1 MWRGY
6 QSCGEVTQP
15 LWRGYQICGEITCG
29 EVTLWRGYS
38 QVTGDSPIF
47 RWNQQHF
54 NYILVSVA
62 RFLLNCI
69 GKHIGLCFRSWDA
82 EP

>member
-15 LWRGYQICGEITCG
+15 SVARLPNLWRDYLWR
-29 EVTLWRGYS
+29 VTLWRG

-62 RFLLNCI
+62 RFLPYFI
-69 GKHIGLCFRSWDA
+69 
-82 EP
+82 

>member
-1 MWRGY
+1 MNHIGAYAINKTERRRNSLINI
-6 QSCGEVTQP
+6 QRLQ
-15 LWRGYQICGEITCG
+15 G

-62 RFLLNCI
+62 RFLPYFI
-69 GKHIGLCFRSWDA
+69 
-82 EP
+82 